1 VSGEILTP
9 AIVLRTHAAREA
21 DLIVVLLT
29 AARGR
34 VECHA
39 RGARKSRRRFP
50 GGLPTGARGEATI
63 GPLRRGSLPPLE
75 GFAATHDHLALGRD
89 LDAFAYV
96 NYACELSDQL
106 VSGGGADLRTFAVL
120 DEAIA
125 AILCPPDHRPTDP
138 RQPHPLLLRRC
149 ELGLIDALGWLPAL
163 DRCGVCGA
171 PPDRDLRGVA
181 FSLGRGGVLC
191 HEHGPG
197 NRRLAPELLGLAVDL
212 LAGEVGVRELP
223 GPPQAELSESMLA
236 ARRGLRDLC
245 RELIEPHLRS
255 PLRSLAF
262 FAQLPA
268 RREPG

>member
-1 VSGEILTP
+1 MAGDTLTP
-9 AIVLRTHAAREA
+9 AIVLRTHPAREA

-63 GPLRRGSLPPLE
+63 GVLRRGSLPPLE
-75 GFAATHDHLALGRD
+75 GFAMTADHLALGRD
-89 LDAFAYV
+89 LEAFAYV
-96 NYACELSDQL
+96 AYLCELGDHL
-106 VSGGGADLRTFAVL
+106 VGGSLPDPRAFAVL

-125 AILCPPDHRPTDP
+125 AIL
-138 RQPHPLLLRRC
+138 RQSPPHPLLLRRC

-163 DRCGVCGA
+163 DRCSVCGR
-171 PPDRDLRGVA
+171 PPLRDPEGVA
-181 FSLGRGGVLC
+181 FSVARGGALCLEHGRGVQ
-191 HEHGPG
+191 
-197 NRRLAPELLGLAVDL
+197 RLPAELLELAAEL
-212 LAGEVGVRELP
+212 LEGPVGARELP
-223 GPPQAELSESMLA
+223 EVGSAEL
-236 ARRGLRDLC
+236 RRGLRDLG
-245 RELIEPHLRS
+245 RASIEPHLRS

-268 RREPG
+268 RPGPR

>member
-1 VSGEILTP
+1 VTEGTLTP

-75 GFAATHDHLALGRD
+75 GFAATADHLALGRD
-89 LDAFAYV
+89 LEAFAYV
-96 NYACELSDQL
+96 GYLCELSDQL
-106 VSGGGADLRTFAVL
+106 VSGSVADPRSFAIL

-125 AILCPPDHRPTDP
+125 AIVRQP
-138 RQPHPLLLRRC
+138 QPHPVLLRRC
-149 ELGLIDALGWLPAL
+149 ELGLIDALGWLPGL

-171 PPDRDLRGVA
+171 PPDRDEHGVA
-181 FSLGRGGVLC
+181 FSLARGGTLC
-191 HEHGPG
+191 LEHSRSQ
-197 NRRLAPELLGLAVDL
+197 RRLPAELLAFAQTL
-212 LAGEVGVRELP
+212 LAGQVGARELP
-223 GPPQAELSESMLA
+223 QSPSPEI
-236 ARRGLRDLC
+236 RRGLRDLG
-245 RELIEPHLRS
+245 RELIEPHLCS

>member
-1 VSGEILTP
+1 MTETVTP

-63 GPLRRGSLPPLE
+63 GPLRRGSLPPLD
-75 GFAATHDHLALGRD
+75 GFAATADHLALGRD
-89 LDAFAYV
+89 LEAFAYV
-96 NYACELSDQL
+96 GYLCELGDQL
-106 VSGGGADLRTFAVL
+106 VSGSTPDPRAFAVL
-120 DEAIA
+120 DEAIG
-125 AILCPPDHRPTDP
+125 AIV
-138 RQPHPLLLRRC
+138 RQSPPHPLLLRRC
-149 ELGLIDALGWLPAL
+149 ELGLIDALGWLPAI
-163 DRCGVCGA
+163 DRCGVCGGA
-171 PPDRDLRGVA
+171 PDRDADMVA
-181 FSLGRGGVLC
+181 FSLARGGVLC
-191 HEHGPG
+191 REHGG
-197 NRRLAPELLGLAVDL
+197 GDRRMPNEVLELAADL
-212 LAGEVGVRELP
+212 LAGPVGARELP
-223 GPPQAELSESMLA
+223 A
-236 ARRGLRDLC
+236 APSSALRRGLRDLG
-245 RELIEPHLRS
+245 RAVIEPHLRS

>member
-1 VSGEILTP
+1 MVEVFTP

-75 GFAATHDHLALGRD
+75 GFASTRDHGALGRD
-89 LDAFAYV
+89 IDAFAYV
-96 NYACELSDQL
+96 NYLCELSDQL
-106 VSGGGADLRTFAVL
+106 VSGSEADPRAFAIL

-125 AILCPPDHRPTDP
+125 AIVGAPN
-138 RQPHPLLLRRC
+138 PHPMVLRRC
-149 ELGLIDALGWLPAL
+149 ELGLFDVLGWLPAFE
-163 DRCGVCGA
+163 RCGVCGA
-171 PPDRDLRGVA
+171 PPDRNAEGVA
-181 FSLGRGGVLC
+181 FAVARGGALCGEHGRG
-191 HEHGPG
+191 E
-197 NRRLAPELLGLAVDL
+197 RRVPAELLVLARDL
-212 LAGEVGVRELP
+212 LAGPVGARELP
-223 GPPQAELSESMLA
+223 EGARVDL
-236 ARRGLRDLC
+236 RRGLRDLS
-245 RELIEPHLRS
+245 RALIEPHLRS

-268 RREPG
+268 RREPK

>member
-1 VSGEILTP
+1 MQETVSP
-9 AIVLRTHAAREA
+9 AIVLRTHPAREA

-29 AARGR
+29 EGRGR

-50 GGLPTGARGEATI
+50 GGLPIGARGEATI

-75 GFAATHDHLALGRD
+75 GFAATHDHAGLGRD
-89 LDAFAYV
+89 LEAFAFVHYL
-96 NYACELSDQL
+96 CELSDQL
-106 VSGGGADLRTFAVL
+106 VSGSVADPRSFAIL

-125 AILCPPDHRPTDP
+125 AIVRRP
-138 RQPHPLLLRRC
+138 QPHPMLLRRC

-171 PPDRDLRGVA
+171 PADRTTQGIA
-181 FSLGRGGVLC
+181 FSLARGGTLCLEHGRGQ
-191 HEHGPG
+191 
-197 NRRLAPELLGLAVDL
+197 RRLPAELPSAALEL
-212 LAGEVGVRELP
+212 LAGPIGARELP
-223 GPPQAELSESMLA
+223 EPPAPEI
-236 ARRGLRDLC
+236 RRGLRDLG

-268 RREPG
+268 RRQPG

>member
-1 VSGEILTP
+1 MTEGTLTP

-29 AARGR
+29 GARGR
-34 VECHA
+34 IECHA

-75 GFAATHDHLALGRD
+75 SFAATADHLALGRD

-96 NYACELSDQL
+96 SYLCELSDQL
-106 VSGGGADLRTFAVL
+106 VSGSVADLRSYAVL

-125 AILCPPDHRPTDP
+125 AIVRQP
-138 RQPHPLLLRRC
+138 QPHPLLLRRC

-171 PPDRDLRGVA
+171 SPDRTEQGVA
-181 FSLGRGGVLC
+181 FSLARGGALC
-191 HEHGPG
+191 LEHSRG
-197 NRRLAPELLGLAVDL
+197 NRRLPAELLELAQAL
-212 LAGEVGVRELP
+212 LAGPVGGRELP
-223 GPPQAELSESMLA
+223 ESPTAEL
-236 ARRGLRDLC
+236 RRGLRDLG

-268 RREPG
+268 RRAPG